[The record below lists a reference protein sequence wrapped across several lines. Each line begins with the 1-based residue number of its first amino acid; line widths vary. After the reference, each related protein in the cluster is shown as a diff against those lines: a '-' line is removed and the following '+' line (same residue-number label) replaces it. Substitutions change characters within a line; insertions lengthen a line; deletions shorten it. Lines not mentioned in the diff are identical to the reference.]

1 MNVKVVD
8 ASAIA
13 AVLFGEPEATTVVG
27 QLAGGRLVAPALL
40 RYEVA
45 NIAWKKIKRNPAQRD
60 EFMVAFQLLGRM
72 AVDTTDVEHAEVLR
86 LADATSL
93 TAYDA
98 SYLWLARKLNAEL
111 ITLDRRL
118 ATVASA
124 SNASLCNEFP
134 RHQG

>member
-40 RYEVA
+40 CYEVA
-45 NIAWKKIKRNPAQRD
+45 SIAWKKIRRNLAQRD
-60 EFMVAFQLLGRM
+60 EFMAAFQLLGRM
-72 AVDTTDVEHAEVLR
+72 AVDITDVEHAEVLR
-86 LADATSL
+86 LADATGL

-124 SNASLCNEFP
+124 SNGPS
-134 RHQG
+134 

>member
-27 QLAGGRLVAPALL
+27 QLAGGRLVAPTVL

-45 NIAWKKIKRNPAQRD
+45 SIAWKKIRRNPTQRD
-60 EFMVAFQLLGRM
+60 EFMAAFQLLGRM
-72 AVDTTDVEHAEVLR
+72 AVDIADVEHAEALR
-86 LADATSL
+86 LADATGL

-98 SYLWLARKLNAEL
+98 SYLWLARKLNADL
-111 ITLDRRL
+111 ITLDRSL
-118 ATVASA
+118 ATAASA
-124 SNASLCNEFP
+124 SPGSL
-134 RHQG
+134 